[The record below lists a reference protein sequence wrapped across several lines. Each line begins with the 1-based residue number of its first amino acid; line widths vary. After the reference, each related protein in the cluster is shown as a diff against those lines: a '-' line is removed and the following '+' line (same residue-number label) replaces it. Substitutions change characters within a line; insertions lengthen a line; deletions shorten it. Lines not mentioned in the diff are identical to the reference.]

1 MSRRLARMAD
11 VWRRGQGK
19 VSKCRAEH
27 LCAKRCV
34 TGNVPEK
41 NVDGAALHAAR
52 NALLADG
59 RSIAVAALADDG
71 ARVAV
76 PGSLALDGRRALAV
90 PADRTV
96 LGIVCEQDRG
106 AVEAAWEQ
114 ARAQGIAVATVHA
127 LDDPETR
134 ATLTMLDARELH
146 GVWLA
151 VLTRGSEPSG
161 TPEAAQLRQQV
172 GASRA
177 RQATMHKSDIG
188 IITRVDADVTAML
201 GWAPEQLLG
210 RRSTEFLHPDDHDR
224 AVTSWMDLYFNK
236 GRRSVEVR
244 HRCADGSWLWVEL
257 ENLHNG
263 AEVSELVDVTTRITD
278 VSQEMAAKEAL
289 GRREQRIRALV
300 EHSSDVVT
308 LLDGDLRV
316 LWQAASVHGLLGLE
330 PGSLERFAIVSIAHP
345 DDREMLESFLRAR
358 PDGGAPATLRTRLR
372 HRDGRWLHV
381 EVVAENRFADP
392 EVEGLIL
399 NMRDITERKAFED
412 ELRHQAFHDSL
423 TGLANRALYEDRLQH
438 ALARSLRERHSLA
451 VLFLDLDDFKTIND
465 SLGHRAGDALLK
477 GIAARI
483 DPLLRPSDTAARLG
497 GDEFAVL
504 LDGVNGETQ
513 ARAIARRIL
522 DALQAPFTVD
532 DRILNVTASIGF
544 ALNDGATD
552 ADELLRNADIAMY
565 AAKATGKN
573 SVHTFEQRLHTRAL
587 ERLELRNEL
596 QQALVDE
603 QFYLDYQPIFS
614 LQERRAT
621 GVEALVRWRHPTRGC
636 LGPDQ
641 FLALT
646 EETGLIISLGR
657 WVLERAC
664 AQGHEWQHTLRH
676 AQPFYVSVNVSVRQ
690 LQQPGFP
697 HVVADV
703 LTSSGLDPRLLVL
716 EITEGM
722 LGNDREAI
730 VQQLTLL
737 KELGLRI
744 AVDDFGTGYSALSHL
759 QQFPIDIIKID
770 KCFIDKLHGEHQNT
784 SLVQAIIDLAD
795 GLQLD
800 VIAEGIEHQQQ
811 ADQLTRMHSPLGQ
824 GYLFSRPIPPA
835 AVVQL
840 IQDGRESPT
849 PPSTLPGHNHQG
861 S

>member
-1 MSRRLARMAD
+1 VPHKNAD
-11 VWRRGQGK
+11 
-19 VSKCRAEH
+19 RAV
-27 LCAKRCV
+27 LR
-34 TGNVPEK
+34 
-41 NVDGAALHAAR
+41 AAL
-52 NALLADG
+52 NALLTDD
-59 RSIAVAALADDG
+59 RRIAVAALADDG

-76 PGSLALDGRRALAV
+76 PDSLALDGHQALAV
-90 PADRTV
+90 PDDRRTV
-96 LGIVCEQDRG
+96 LDVVGEEDRG
-106 AVEAAWEQ
+106 AVAAAWER
-114 ARAQGIAVATVHA
+114 ARAQGIGVATVRRPGHRDA
-127 LDDPETR
+127 R

-151 VLTRGSEPSG
+151 VLTRDSEPWVM
-161 TPEAAQLRQQV
+161 PECAELRQPV
-172 GASRA
+172 AASRP
-177 RQATMHKSDIG
+177 RHATMHKSDIG
-188 IITRVDADVTAML
+188 IITRVDTDVTAML
-201 GWAPEQLLG
+201 GWAPERLLG
-210 RRSTEFLHPDDHDR
+210 LRSTEFMHPDDHDR

-236 GRRSVEVR
+236 GRGSVRVR
-244 HRCADGSWLWVEL
+244 HRCADESWLWVEL
-257 ENLHNG
+257 ENIHNG
-263 AEVSELVDVTTRITD
+263 AEASELVDVTTRITD
-278 VSQEMAAKEAL
+278 VSEEMAAKEAL
-289 GRREQRIRALV
+289 ARREQRIRALV

-316 LWQAASVHGLLGLE
+316 LWQAASVRGLLGLE
-330 PGSLERFAIVSIAHP
+330 PGSLERVAIISIAHP

-358 PDGGAPATLRTRLR
+358 PAGGAPATLRTRLR
-372 HRDGRWLHV
+372 HSDGRWLHV
-381 EVVAENRFADP
+381 EVVADNRFADP

-477 GIAARI
+477 EIAARI
-483 DPLLRPSDTAARLG
+483 DPLLRPSDTAARFG

-504 LDGVNGETQ
+504 LDGVDGETQ

-522 DALQAPFTVD
+522 DALHPPFTVD

-544 ALNDGATD
+544 AMNDGA
-552 ADELLRNADIAMY
+552 AHPDELLRNADIAMY
-565 AAKATGKN
+565 AAKASGKN
-573 SVHTFEQRLHTRAL
+573 SVHAFEQRLHTRAL

-614 LQERRAT
+614 LEERHAA

-646 EETGLIISLGR
+646 EETGLIVPLGR

-664 AQGHEWQHTLRH
+664 AQGHEWQRTLRQ
-676 AQPFYVSVNVSVRQ
+676 AQPFYVSVNVSVKQ
-690 LQQPGFP
+690 LQEPGFP
-697 HVVADV
+697 QVVTDV

-722 LGNDREAI
+722 LANDREAI
-730 VQQLTLL
+730 GQQLKLL
-737 KELGLRI
+737 RELGLRI

-759 QQFPIDIIKID
+759 KQFPIDIIKID
-770 KCFIDKLHGEHQNT
+770 KCFIDDLHGDDQNP
-784 SLVQAIIDLAD
+784 SLVQAIIDLAE

-824 GYLFSRPIPPA
+824 GYLFSRPISPA
-835 AVVQL
+835 AVFQ
-840 IQDGRESPT
+840 IMRDGHESPI
-849 PPSTLPGHNHQG
+849 PPRVLPGHHK
-861 S
+861 